1 MLKAIK
7 ELLVGTREVPAR
19 AKSSASS
26 SPAGPTGYFSP
37 QFATQLLD
45 MPARKQC
52 LQQLWENSSLPKD
65 LYEQFYLQPLH
76 HLVTLMQRLPAT
88 RQGEYANE
96 GGLVDITLQTTTF
109 AVRLARGHML
119 PPGAAP
125 EDQSAQNILWNA
137 VVFYAALWRYLPQL
151 ALFDGEL
158 QTGRPWLPGLT
169 VPAESYRFRFK
180 PAVPDPVITASQS
193 ALIACRLLP
202 AEAVNWL
209 STLPAAAQAVMLI
222 ASRQPSSLPVID
234 EIVQEAVKLAR
245 GDAIGMAAPTAVT
258 APSSSM
264 PVPAETSPDPV
275 GAPAVQVVLESSVP
289 GAAVQSAVTGE
300 PAATNDQENGADT
313 AAAVSSEEAMAV
325 PSGDVLLSS
334 ALDAPVNDLPLAEMV
349 VAPEPAVEVE
359 EDMQALLSL
368 MNVSVS
374 APEVPGMQSQEDA
387 LQEEDPELAQRE
399 RPATDLPTVADSEPA
414 VPEKTPILT
423 ASAAPSE
430 DVVAR
435 AETAMPQSPPE
446 KMEPGTEK
454 ESAVVSGEA
463 VSASDEHSGE
473 LFWQW
478 LSTGLSSGDIP
489 INTVEARVHLVA
501 GFAFITV
508 PGIFYLYLKQ
518 TGLAGDQREAL
529 QDSFERLDRHR
540 RVKGK
545 RFYFAELYAS
555 SERKGSF
562 KRTKGY
568 LIKAS
573 LLYRGMPVPDDSP
586 VLVIP

>member
-19 AKSSASS
+19 TKSSASS
-26 SPAGPTGYFSP
+26 PPAGLAGYFMP
-37 QFATQLLD
+37 QSATQLLD
-45 MPARKQC
+45 IPARKQC
-52 LQQLWENSSLPKD
+52 LQQLWENSALPKD

-109 AVRLARGHML
+109 AVRLAKGHML

-151 ALFDGEL
+151 ALFEGEL

-169 VPAESYRFRFK
+169 IPAEPYRFRFK
-180 PAVPDPVITASQS
+180 PVVPEPVITASQS
-193 ALIACRLLP
+193 GLIACRLLP

-234 EIVQEAVKLAR
+234 EIVQDAVKLAR
-245 GDAIGMAAPTAVT
+245 GDAIGMAVSAPVT
-258 APSSSM
+258 VPSSSIPM
-264 PVPAETSPDPV
+264 PAETSPAPV
-275 GAPAVQVVLESSVP
+275 GAAAAQVVLESSVP

-368 MNVSVS
+368 MNVSVL
-374 APEVPGMQSQEDA
+374 APAASEPVEKGDAPQNEVPPSEGSQ
-387 LQEEDPELAQRE
+387 Q
-399 RPATDLPTVADSEPA
+399 PATDISTETEAADDPEPSPSESIAEPLLLEEPDAQPLVQTDLSNQGSEQMAISQRQQEMENADDEFWKWLATGLQEQRISVNHPESRAHMVSGFVFLCVPEIFHLYIKECGKERSERNAIQKAFEKQGRHRVRKGQRFFIGHLYQEPA
-414 VPEKTPILT
+414 GCGSYRRINGYLVKANSLYGGKHVPE
-423 ASAAPSE
+423 
-430 DVVAR
+430 
-435 AETAMPQSPPE
+435 
-446 KMEPGTEK
+446 
-454 ESAVVSGEA
+454 
-463 VSASDEHSGE
+463 
-473 LFWQW
+473 
-478 LSTGLSSGDIP
+478 
-489 INTVEARVHLVA
+489 
-501 GFAFITV
+501 
-508 PGIFYLYLKQ
+508 
-518 TGLAGDQREAL
+518 
-529 QDSFERLDRHR
+529 DSQL
-540 RVKGK
+540 
-545 RFYFAELYAS
+545 
-555 SERKGSF
+555 
-562 KRTKGY
+562 
-568 LIKAS
+568 
-573 LLYRGMPVPDDSP
+573 
-586 VLVIP
+586 LVIP